1 MKRHHIWNN
10 IGIQKSFDLILS
22 GFAGWFIGLLL
33 CSEDEKR
40 VTHLSV
46 DVWYLDAEFVDT
58 HYEALIQNV
67 TSVMTIADKLHENRK
82 LTWKQYSKITKTTK
96 RTQSTEL
103 LKAVKSGG
111 SAVKSAFCEI
121 LQEIEPDVIQE
132 LQGMK

>member
-1 MKRHHIWNN
+1 MEHQCKFYMKRHHIWNN

-67 TSVMTIADKLHENRK
+67 TSVMNIADKLHENRK

-96 RTQSTEL
+96 RTDFHVYAVNQIFTAVRQS
-103 LKAVKSGG
+103 
-111 SAVKSAFCEI
+111 
-121 LQEIEPDVIQE
+121 
-132 LQGMK
+132 